1 MPPPHSSAALSA
13 LLRPSRFFKLVLCT
27 GMMVLAGCAT
37 QPRQTAET
45 SESSNHLLRDNYLS
59 RTQSD
64 PLGAWLK
71 NDDSLAIN
79 YPEDNSQTGA
89 SSPVPKTMVST
100 AMRFLGVKYRF
111 GGDTPKEGFDCS
123 GLVAYAAEKSLGL
136 KLPRSARDQAQTGTS
151 VGREDLRRGD
161 LVFFNTLG
169 RRYSHVGIYLGDH
182 KFVHAPRT
190 GAAIRVDDMDMA
202 YWRSRYNGARRLD
215 VAGGEKIASR
225 AVAQE
230 QTEPSGRT
238 HSSRSAHESRRT
250 RTSRSSHSAKSAR
263 STKSTHSSRSTHT
276 SRSAHTAKPT
286 HSAKQAHESKR
297 TTHTA
302 KQPVHTARR

>member
-1 MPPPHSSAALSA
+1 
-13 LLRPSRFFKLVLCT
+13 
-27 GMMVLAGCAT
+27 MVLAGCAT
-37 QPRQTAET
+37 QPRQTADT
-45 SESSNHLLRDNYLS
+45 SNPSDHLLRDSYLS

-79 YPEDNSQTGA
+79 YPEDNSQTGD

-136 KLPRSARDQAQTGTS
+136 KLPRSARDQAQAGTS
-151 VGREDLRRGD
+151 VDLGDLRRGD

-190 GAAIRVDDMDMA
+190 GATIRVDDMDMA

-215 VAGGEKIASR
+215 VAGGERIASR

-230 QTEPSGRT
+230 QAEPSGHTHTRT
-238 HSSRSAHESRRT
+238 HTSGPAHESRRT
-250 RTSRSSHSAKSAR
+250 RTSKSSRSAKSAR
-263 STKSTHSSRSTHT
+263 ATRSAHTAKSTHSSRPAHAD
-276 SRSAHTAKPT
+276 RST

-302 KQPVHTARR
+302 KRPVVRTAHR